1 MRTAANF
8 SHNAGFTL
16 VEALVS
22 TLLMSLIFAAL
33 AIITAQWLPNWDRGF
48 ARLQRGG
55 VLAASLE
62 RLTSDLAAAEY
73 VSAGGIK
80 DPPLFDGGEIAVT
93 FVRTTLAPNKF
104 AGLELV
110 RLTEVGDE
118 HGPALVRSTAPLP
131 IGATGPSTDGAAVF
145 ANPVVMVRAPYRAS
159 FSYAGPDRVWKET
172 WRGMDELPRA
182 VRISLRDSATSM
194 LLDVSTSTLIHAE
207 LPARC
212 TWAKTVADCPMLKS
226 NVSSANSA
234 GAKGAGG

>member
-1 MRTAANF
+1 MKTAADS

-55 VLAASLE
+55 VLAGSLE
-62 RLTSDLAAAEY
+62 RLTADLAAAEY

-80 DPPLFDGGEIAVT
+80 DPPLFDGGAIAVT
-93 FVRTTLAPNKF
+93 FVRTTLAPNEF

-110 RLTEVGDE
+110 RLAEVSDE
-118 HGPALVRSTAPLP
+118 RGPALVRITAPLP
-131 IGATGPSTDGAAVF
+131 IGTTGPSTEGDAVF
-145 ANPVVMVRAPYRAS
+145 ANPVVMVRAPYRVS

-172 WRGMDELPRA
+172 WHGMDELPRA
-182 VRISLRDSATSM
+182 VRVTLRDNATAM

-212 TWAKTVADCPMLKS
+212 TWAKTIADCPMLKS
-226 NVSSANSA
+226 NVSSANPA